1 LPKLHLSHNLLIL
14 GAPILL
20 FAVNALADSNVSP
33 ALTVNQN
40 LQLAQA
46 GTAGTLGTIHNNDV
60 NAPSTSSSNSG
71 RTNTTPDSQITDNDA
86 LQPVQSGNVT
96 YITGGIGDEE
106 RSALDAVK
114 KDYNLRIVSAHTDGA
129 FAGDTRIVIRD
140 HNGDQ
145 LVDAAAG
152 PLFYAK
158 LPTGSYTVEA
168 TNQGRIKQQHVTVGH
183 NKAASVHLSW
193 Q

>member
-1 LPKLHLSHNLLIL
+1 MPKLHLSHNLLIL

-20 FAVNALADSNVSP
+20 FAVNALADNNVSP
-33 ALTVNQN
+33 TLAVNQN
-40 LQLAQA
+40 LQLAQT
-46 GTAGTLGTIHNNDV
+46 GTAGTLGTIHNSDV
-60 NAPSTSSSNSG
+60 NAPSSSNYG
-71 RTNTTPDSQITDNDA
+71 RTSTTPDSQIADNDV

-168 TNQGRIKQQHVTVGH
+168 TNQGRSKQQHITVGH
-183 NKAASVHLSW
+183 NKATSVHLSW